1 MLKALKNILL
11 SWRVQFQRAWQEADA
26 ENETVGLMMY
36 LMLKQ
41 MKAIVAESV
50 EGIFDVLDILFRP
63 K

>member
-50 EGIFDVLDILFRP
+50 EGIFDVLDTLFRP

>member
-11 SWRVQFQRAWQEADA
+11 SWRVQFQRVWQEADA